1 MSEQAAPTALQL
13 PPHEG
18 RLLTAHLDRLS
29 TWDARTPVRIVA
41 RARALG
47 VYSAPPMEVIAFV
60 ALPLAEPVEVELD
73 STTYAADLRA
83 SVKDDGRLT
92 VPPVVVG
99 DAALAVLPPADS
111 WQLPIPGV
119 SGDIVPL
126 VDTAVAEFRR
136 RAAGVSDSSPGSP
149 ELQRLAQEIWDRPG
163 FGGLPLRALHAARRL
178 GFLSDDASRLS
189 ASTCTGWKRLTTV
202 RGQVFVR
209 TVPPVNR
216 PSLTVVK

>member
-47 VYSAPPMEVIAFV
+47 VYSAPPMEVVAFV
-60 ALPLAEPVEVELD
+60 ALPLAEPVEGELD

-83 SVKDDGRLT
+83 NVDDQGRLA
-92 VPPVVVG
+92 VPPVVIG
-99 DAALAVLPPADS
+99 DAALAVLPPSDT
-111 WQLPIPGV
+111 WQLPIAGV
-119 SGDIVPL
+119 SGDIIPI
-126 VDTAVAEFRR
+126 VDEGVAEFRR
-136 RAAGVSDSSPGSP
+136 RAAGVADATPGSP
-149 ELQRLAQEIWDRPG
+149 ELTRLAQEIWDRPG

-178 GFLSDDASRLS
+178 GFLSDDASRVS
-189 ASTCTGWKRLTTV
+189 ASTCTGWKRFTTV

-209 TVPPVNR
+209 TVPPVSR
-216 PSLTVVK
+216 PSLSVVK